1 MRIRFFQE
9 DMKDTMT
16 SVTQFLLGDVDLC
29 ATQKQRN
36 VVGRMLF
43 QGFKVVVVSAALSSG
58 LVAHAQGFPGKLV
71 RVIVPFPAGG
81 PNDVITRV
89 VAEGMRESLGQSV
102 IIENRAGAAGVIGSD
117 AGAKAA
123 PDGYTLTLGSTS
135 THSLPTL
142 LGQKIPYDPK
152 RSFVPVGLIGLSPT
166 VLAVSNKVPAKD
178 INEFIDY
185 ARKNPGRLSYASSG
199 VGSLAHLAGESFKL
213 DTKTFILHIPYRGTG
228 QAMVDLA
235 GGQID
240 MMFDAIV
247 TARAQADAGKIKIL
261 ATGGL
266 TRVSGLN
273 VPTLDEVGLKQ
284 FNSSLWLGLFAPA
297 GTPAD
302 VVEKLNAALV
312 KALRMQATQERLAK
326 FGVTPTPGPQGE
338 LAGYMQEVENY
349 WRKIV
354 VAKDIK
360 SE

>member
-1 MRIRFFQE
+1 
-9 DMKDTMT
+9 
-16 SVTQFLLGDVDLC
+16 
-29 ATQKQRN
+29 
-36 VVGRMLF
+36 
-43 QGFKVVVVSAALSSG
+43 
-58 LVAHAQGFPGKLV
+58 
-71 RVIVPFPAGG
+71 
-81 PNDVITRV
+81 
-89 VAEGMRESLGQSV
+89 
-102 IIENRAGAAGVIGSD
+102 
-117 AGAKAA
+117 
-123 PDGYTLTLGSTS
+123 
-135 THSLPTL
+135 
-142 LGQKIPYDPK
+142 
-152 RSFVPVGLIGLSPT
+152 
-166 VLAVSNKVPAKD
+166 
-178 INEFIDY
+178 
-185 ARKNPGRLSYASSG
+185 
-199 VGSLAHLAGESFKL
+199 
-213 DTKTFILHIPYRGTG
+213 
-228 QAMVDLA
+228 MVDLA